1 MTEVPTNELIPART
15 VKLSLLLERHPIEEC
30 ATVDDLVNCCNNV
43 IRVYNRTALYTA
55 YFLGLAFDEK
65 RLNDKYNG
73 MTVEKLGAAIGIS
86 RATAFRYR
94 ALTKIL
100 KPHEVDELGHIPY
113 MCVLRF
119 PEVEKQFGSD
129 ALKELKFRLQ
139 TNDFGGVRG
148 TKAFDK
154 LLEEMAQKRLELG
167 ATAPD
172 IGQVVDAEEVIDDKQ
187 VINPCEIV
195 EDDPNFDDSDQDESA
210 VDKLLAA
217 RGKEANTRLP
227 SERGKVNKAES
238 KQQAEIALS
247 QAKRCLQKIRDS
259 YARMNDGILD
269 LLHRVW
275 NQEDYIIGDE
285 ETDELYRELLDDFVA
300 LHTRSMRVVL
310 TLQKEL
316 REHGHL
322 LGEIQ
327 MPEGAT
333 TSTLFDRQA

>member
-1 MTEVPTNELIPART
+1 MTEVPTTDLIPART

-43 IRVYNRTALYTA
+43 IKVYNRTALYTA
-55 YFLGLAFDEK
+55 YFLGLAFDEQ
-65 RLNDKYNG
+65 RLNAKYNG

-100 KPHEVDELGHIPY
+100 KPSEVDELGHIPY

-119 PEVEKQFGSD
+119 PEVEKQFGTE
-129 ALKELKFRLQ
+129 ALKELKFRLK

-154 LLEEMAQKRLELG
+154 LLEEMARERLELG

-172 IGQVVDAEEVIDDKQ
+172 INKVIDAEEVEDKP
-187 VINPCEIV
+187 VINPCEMV
-195 EDDPNFDDSDQDESA
+195 EIDPDFDDSDIEENP
-210 VDKLLAA
+210 VDKILAE
-217 RGKEANTRLP
+217 RNREASAKLP
-227 SERGKVNKAES
+227 SERGRANKSER

-247 QAKRCLQKIRDS
+247 QAKRSLQKIRDS
-259 YARMNDGILD
+259 YARMNDGILE

-275 NQEDYIIGDE
+275 QQEDYIIGDQ
-285 ETDELYRELLDDFVA
+285 DVDAIYRELLDDFTA
-300 LHTRSMRVVL
+300 LHLRSMRVVL

-333 TSTLFDRQA
+333 TSSLFDRQA